1 MIVYFVFASAIMT
14 STECLLFQCFCSM
27 HFLPSLIM
35 YNIPYICHFSAKGKR
50 KQETPSSCKCWNC
63 FEIFN
68 YKKCK
73 WQRTLKFPSTKKFFL
88 LTFIFLFPARNWPK
102 RVIFEQCAIGR
113 VTIAKCTLSS
123 DVNMWVLILHTRS
136 SL

>member
-1 MIVYFVFASAIMT
+1 MIPKNLLRTLVRNMSTQATEKCLEPQPFYSYKCTCMDICKTVYKGKRGKSFCYIELHFVFASAIMT

-27 HFLPSLIM
+27 HFLTGYVLIM

-50 KQETPSSCKCWNC
+50 EQETPSSCKRWIC

-73 WQRTLKFPSTKKFFL
+73 
-88 LTFIFLFPARNWPK
+88 
-102 RVIFEQCAIGR
+102 
-113 VTIAKCTLSS
+113 
-123 DVNMWVLILHTRS
+123 
-136 SL
+136 